1 MIFWII
7 FIVLTIGIGLIII
20 GTRNWDSNKHHWLW
34 YYDSELT
41 TAGVITTAFTT
52 LVLVIMSLCILESHW
67 GSEAEFAVLRE
78 RENALV
84 YKVESGACRDDFGL
98 LNKSVIDEIQEWNET
113 IVKNK
118 KLQNNFW
125 LGIFYPDIYD
135 EFETIDYT
143 KYKKK

>member
-1 MIFWII
+1 MIFWIT
-7 FIVLTIGIGLIII
+7 FMVLAIGIGLTII
-20 GTRNWDSNKHHWLW
+20 GAKNWDSQKYHWLW

-41 TAGVITTAFTT
+41 TAGVITIGFAT
-52 LVLVIMSLCILESHW
+52 LVLVIMTLCISKSHW
-67 GSEAEFAVLRE
+67 RSEAELAILRE

-143 KYKKK
+143 KYKKE

>member
-1 MIFWII
+1 MIFWIT
-7 FIVLTIGIGLIII
+7 FIVLTIGIGLIIV
-20 GTRNWDSNKHHWLW
+20 GARSWDSDKHYWLW

-41 TAGVITTAFTT
+41 TAGVITTALTILT
-52 LVLVIMSLCILESHW
+52 LVIMTLCISESHW
-67 GSEAEFAVLRE
+67 RSEAELAILRE

-143 KYKKK
+143 KYKKE